1 MTELGRPSGTKSD
14 FAYDRVRE
22 MILDGRLEPGQ
33 ILNQASLAAQIGLST
48 TPLREALRRLRGEG
62 LVELGAHRDGRVTP
76 LSAEEAR
83 DLLEIRRSL
92 DPLAASLAAERR
104 TRSDI
109 AVMRA
114 AYEDLEPL
122 PADPSQGQ
130 LARHRRFHAAI
141 YFASHNEILISTLE
155 GLWTKADRFR
165 RMALQPGRGRA
176 AQEAKAA
183 EHRAL
188 LDCVIAGDREGAAEV
203 MHQHIDTSLGAQAA
217 RQLSGPDPIDHEE
230 GDRR

>member
-1 MTELGRPSGTKSD
+1 MTELGRLPTTKSD
-14 FAYDRVRE
+14 FAYERVRE

-33 ILNQASLAAQIGLST
+33 VLNQASLAVQIGLST

-62 LVELGAHRDGRVTP
+62 LVELDAHRDGRVTP

-109 AVMRA
+109 ATMRA
-114 AYEDLEPL
+114 AYAELEPL
-122 PADPSQGQ
+122 PAHPSHDQ
-130 LARHRRFHAAI
+130 LVRHRRFHAAI

-155 GLWTKADRFR
+155 DLWTKADRYR
-165 RMALQPGRGRA
+165 RLALRPGRARA
-176 AQEAKAA
+176 DQEAKAA
-183 EHRAL
+183 EHQAL

-203 MHQHIDTSLGAQAA
+203 MHRHIDGSLGATAV
-217 RQLSGPDPIDHEE
+217 RRLTSHEE
-230 GDRR
+230 GAQR